1 MVLRDLEL
9 GAIRVHILHH
19 AAEAPFFGSWMVD
32 ELARHG
38 YALSYGTLY
47 PILHRLEEDGLLT
60 REERTE
66 GGRVRKYYTAT
77 ARGRDD
83 LARARRLVAELYS
96 EVVDGAVV
104 DREVVD
110 GEKHEQ
116 S

>member
-9 GAIRVHILHH
+9 GVIRVHILHH

-38 YALSYGTLY
+38 YTLSYGTLY

-77 ARGRDD
+77 ARGRED
-83 LARARRLVAELYS
+83 LARARLLVAELY
-96 EVVDGAVV
+96 
-104 DREVVD
+104 REVEAGADRATDRVED
-110 GEKHEQ
+110 GQ
-116 S
+116 